1 MLSVRYGRL
10 PFYCSCDKIL
20 LSTGRKYFKQGNETG
35 GHWRDKKFLSRTE
48 NPLEGSCF
56 RKNDH
61 TKEEVSSMRCMD
73 CGGKMVE
80 STTVFT
86 VQFGNSVIV
95 IKNVP
100 CFECEIC
107 GYTEFSDEV
116 SEKLEKMVNII
127 KKSSQEVAVLDYN
140 KAA

>member
-48 NPLEGSCF
+48 NPLE
-56 RKNDH
+56 
-61 TKEEVSSMRCMD
+61 EVSSMRCMD

-95 IKNVP
+95 IKK
-100 CFECEIC
+100 
-107 GYTEFSDEV
+107 

>member
-1 MLSVRYGRL
+1 MDIGEIRSFCREQ
-10 PFYCSCDKIL
+10 KI
-20 LSTGRKYFKQGNETG
+20 RWKA
-35 GHWRDKKFLSRTE
+35 HA
-48 NPLEGSCF
+48 LE
-56 RKNDH
+56 
-61 TKEEVSSMRCMD
+61 EEVSSMRCMD

>member
-48 NPLEGSCF
+48 KPL
-56 RKNDH
+56 
-61 TKEEVSSMRCMD
+61 EEVSSMRCMD